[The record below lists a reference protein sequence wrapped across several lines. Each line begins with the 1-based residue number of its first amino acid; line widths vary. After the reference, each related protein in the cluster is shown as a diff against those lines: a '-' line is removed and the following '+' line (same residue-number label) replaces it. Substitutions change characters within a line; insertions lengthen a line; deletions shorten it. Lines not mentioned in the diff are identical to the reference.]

1 MRIESVRR
9 LRGPNRYLPR
19 PVVTVRLE
27 LDGLTGR
34 ETTDHD
40 GFTEALLALLPGL
53 GTHHCA
59 SDRPG
64 GFVAR
69 LHGGT
74 YFGHVAEHVALE
86 LSAMIGRDVTF
97 GRTSLAGPAGRYDV
111 VMECPRDEPVGSTV
125 PRSLIELAV
134 GIVGALVEGRE
145 PEWDEELAAVRRA
158 HESERP
164 GPSTDAI
171 AAAARRRD
179 IPVERVGRLGLLRL
193 GYGRHRR
200 LVWAAMTDRTP
211 AVGTDIV
218 ADKQLTREFLAAAG
232 IPVPVGRVARTVQ
245 DAMGFLAELGA
256 PLVVKPRRGRQ
267 GHHVYLDLST
277 PRDITTAFAEASK
290 DGDVLVERQ
299 FEGADYRVL
308 MIEGEVVAAAERR
321 PAHVVGDGRRDIT
334 ALVAEVNTD
343 PRRGEHHD
351 RALTRLRLDAGALR
365 LLAGQGRTPSS
376 VPAVGEVV
384 WLCANANL
392 STGGTSRDVTDRV
405 HPDVAEL
412 CRRTVAAV
420 GMDVAG
426 IDLRLPDIAEPLEP
440 TAAGRPATAGV
451 IEVNAAPGLRMHL
464 SPSEGR
470 SRRVGSAIVEAM
482 YPPGTPAR
490 IPLVSVTGTNGKT
503 TTTRLIGHLLGGDG
517 TRVGM
522 TTSDGVYIAGRLVHR
537 ADATGPASADM
548 ILGDPTVDVAVLETA
563 RGGIVRRGLGYEWS
577 DVGVVT
583 NIEAD
588 HLGQD
593 GVSTIGELI
602 DVKSLVAER
611 VRDGGA
617 LVLNADDPNTV
628 RVAED
633 PAVRAAYKDQIWF
646 GTDDRNPVMAA
657 HLNAGGRA
665 FLAEDGRL
673 VETSGRRREA
683 LMYLAD
689 IPGSFDGKAPH
700 ALANALA
707 AVASARALGMPA
719 ESVVERLRTFDPWT
733 GNPGRGMLWNHDGVD
748 VLVDYAHNASGL
760 AAMAG
765 TVGEIWD
772 GAVAAVTF
780 PGDRRD
786 DLLEASARA
795 VADGFGRVVVYEDVD
810 KRGRRAGETAAIIRD
825 AIAAYRPGAT
835 CETAVGLRQAL
846 LAALALAR
854 PGEVVLLT
862 YEKLAPVVALLE
874 SLGATPVTEPRLFAP
889 EALLT
894 EPLNASLT
902 EAIGRG

>member
-1 MRIESVRR
+1 MRIESAHR

-19 PVVTVRLE
+19 PVVTVRVE
-27 LDGLTGR
+27 LDELTER
-34 ETTDHD
+34 ETTDHP
-40 GFTEALLALLPGL
+40 GFTEALLAMLPGL
-53 GTHHCA
+53 AGHHCA
-59 SDRPG
+59 GDRPG
-64 GFVAR
+64 GFVKR

-74 YFGHVAEHVALE
+74 YFGHVAEHIALE

-97 GRTSLAGPAGRYDV
+97 GRTTLAGPAGCYDV
-111 VMECPRDEPVGSTV
+111 VMECPRDEPPSSVV
-125 PRSLIELAV
+125 PRALIELAA
-134 GIVGALVEGRE
+134 GIVDTLIAGGE
-145 PEWDEELAAVRRA
+145 PEWQTELASIRAV

-164 GPSTDAI
+164 GPSTEAI
-171 AAAARRRD
+171 AAAARRRE

-218 ADKQLTREFLAAAG
+218 GDKQLTREFLAAAG
-232 IPVPVGRVARTVQ
+232 IPVPTGQVAHSVQ
-245 DAMGFLAELGA
+245 DAMGLLAELGA
-256 PLVVKPRRGRQ
+256 PLVVKPRKGRQ
-267 GHHVYLDLST
+267 GNHVYLDLCT
-277 PRDITTAFAEASK
+277 PREITTAFAEASR

-299 FEGADYRVL
+299 FEGRDYRVL
-308 MIEGEVVAAAERR
+308 MVAGEVVAAAERR
-321 PAHVVGDGRRDIT
+321 PAHVVGDGVHDIA
-334 ALVAEVNTD
+334 ALVELVNAD

-365 LLAGQGRTPSS
+365 LLAEQGRSPAS
-376 VPAVGEVV
+376 VPAVGETV

-392 STGGTSRDVTDRV
+392 STGGTSRDVTDEV

-440 TAAGRPATAGV
+440 TSADKPATAGV

-464 SPSEGR
+464 SPSAGR
-470 SRRVGSAIVEAM
+470 ARRVGTAIVDAM
-482 YPPGTPAR
+482 YPPGTPTR
-490 IPLVSVTGTNGKT
+490 IPIVSVTGTNGKT
-503 TTTRLIGHLLGGDG
+503 TTTRLIAHLLGDDG
-517 TRVGM
+517 RRVGV
-522 TTSDGVYIAGRLVHR
+522 TTSDGVYIDGRLVHR

-548 ILGDPTVDVAVLETA
+548 ILGDPTVDIAVLETA

-577 DVGVVT
+577 DVGVIT

-593 GVSTIGELI
+593 GISTIEDLV

-611 VRDGGA
+611 IRDGGA
-617 LVLNADDPNTV
+617 LVLNADDADTV
-628 RVAED
+628 EIARRR
-633 PAVRAAYKDQIWF
+633 PVRAAYKDQIWF
-646 GTDDRNPVMAA
+646 GTDSDNPVITD
-657 HLNAGGRA
+657 HLRAGGRA
-665 FLAEDGRL
+665 FLAEGDRL
-673 VETSGRRREA
+673 VEATGPRREV
-683 LMYLAD
+683 LMHLAD

-700 ALANALA
+700 AVANALA
-707 AVASARALGMPA
+707 AVAAARALGVPA
-719 ESVVERLRTFDPWT
+719 EVVAAKLRSFDPWT
-733 GNPGRGMLWNHDGVD
+733 GNPGRSMLWNLDGVD
-748 VLVDYAHNASGL
+748 LLVDYAHNAPGL
-760 AAMAG
+760 AAMAD
-765 TVGEIWD
+765 TVAGIWD

-795 VADGFGRVVVYEDVD
+795 VAEGFDRVVVYEDVD
-810 KRGRRAGETAAIIRD
+810 KRGRGAGETAALIRD
-825 AIAAYRPGAT
+825 TVAAHRP
-835 CETAVGLRQAL
+835 AVDCRVEPGMEEAL
-846 LAALALAR
+846 PAAMALAQ

-862 YEKLAPVVALLE
+862 YEKLAPAVALLE
-874 SLGATPVTEPRLFAP
+874 SLGATPVTAPRLFTFTPAV
-889 EALLT
+889 
-894 EPLNASLT
+894 T